1 MEYPVYYLELEEGQM
16 KYGLQDIA
24 LVDDPAIK
32 SNFMKWSAQVALS
45 KDALFNFSVQNEEQ
59 RIITGAVMIPNKL
72 IYREENKKPFY
83 VVATKDTIF
92 DAAQK
97 WGKENRNNNIKLS
110 HDAKD
115 TTPDVFMFESFV
127 TDENRVSSVKG
138 FESLPLGT
146 WFITCKVLSDQ
157 VWSDIKSGVFNG
169 FSLEALF
176 KMQPAAMLNDE
187 EIQALTKIV
196 E

>member
-1 MEYPVYYLELEEGQM
+1 MEYPVYYLELEDGQM

-32 SNFMKWSAQVALS
+32 SMFVKFSNEEQ
-45 KDALFNFSVQNEEQ
+45 LFKFAVQNDEQ
-59 RIITGAVMIPNKL
+59 RIITGAVMIPDKL
-72 IYREENKKPFY
+72 IYREENNKPFY

-92 DAAQK
+92 EAAQK
-97 WGKENRNNNIKLS
+97 WGKENRNNNIKLT

-138 FESLPLGT
+138 FESLPLDT
-146 WFITCKVLSDQ
+146 WFITCKVLSEQ
-157 VWSDIKSGVFNG
+157 VWNDIKSGIFNG

-176 KMQPAAMLNDE
+176 KMQPAAVLNDQ
-187 EIQALTKIV
+187 EIQALTSIIK
-196 E
+196 

>member
-1 MEYPVYYLELEEGQM
+1 MEYPVYYLQLEEGQM

-32 SNFMKWSAQVALS
+32 SMFVKFSN
-45 KDALFNFSVQNEEQ
+45 DEHLFKFTVQNDEQ
-59 RIITGAVMIPNKL
+59 RIITGAVMIPDKL
-72 IYREENKKPFY
+72 IYREENNKPFY

-97 WGKENRNNNIKLS
+97 WGKENRNNNIKLT

-157 VWSDIKSGVFNG
+157 VWNDIKSGVFNG

-176 KMQPAAMLNDE
+176 KMQPAAMLNDQ
-187 EIQALTKIV
+187 EIQALTRIV

>member
-1 MEYPVYYLELEEGQM
+1 MEYPVYYLELEDGQM

-32 SNFMKWSAQVALS
+32 SMFVKFSNEEQ
-45 KDALFNFSVQNEEQ
+45 LFKFAVQNDEQ
-59 RIITGAVMIPNKL
+59 RIITGAVMIPDKL
-72 IYREENKKPFY
+72 IYREENNKPFY

-92 DAAQK
+92 EAAQK
-97 WGKENRNNNIKLS
+97 WGKENRNNNIKLT

-146 WFITCKVLSDQ
+146 WFITCKVLSEQ
-157 VWSDIKSGVFNG
+157 VWNDIKSGIFNG

-176 KMQPAAMLNDE
+176 KMQPAAVLNDQ
-187 EIQALTKIV
+187 EIQALTSIIK
-196 E
+196 

>member
-1 MEYPVYYLELEEGQM
+1 MEYPIYYLELEQGQL

-24 LVDDPAIK
+24 LVDDPAIQSMFVKFK
-32 SNFMKWSAQVALS
+32 SEEQK
-45 KDALFNFSVQNEEQ
+45 FNFAIQNDEQ
-59 RIITGAVMIPNKL
+59 RIITGAVMIPDKL
-72 IYREENKKPFY
+72 IYREVDNKPFY
-83 VVATKDTIF
+83 VTATKETIF

-110 HDAKD
+110 HDATD

-138 FESLPLGT
+138 FEDLPLGT
-146 WFITCKVLSDQ
+146 WFITCKVMSDQ
-157 VWSDIKSGVFNG
+157 VWNDIKSGVFNG

-176 KMQPAAMLNDE
+176 KMTPAAILTDDE
-187 EIQALTKIV
+187 IEALQQIV
-196 E
+196 K

>member
-1 MEYPVYYLELEEGQM
+1 MEYPVYYLELEQGQL

-24 LVDDPAIK
+24 LVDDPAIQSLFVK
-32 SNFMKWSAQVALS
+32 FKYEEQ
-45 KDALFNFSVQNEEQ
+45 KFNFAIQNDEQ
-59 RIITGAVMIPNKL
+59 RIITGAVMIPDKL
-72 IYREENKKPFY
+72 IYREVDNKPFY
-83 VVATKDTIF
+83 VTATKETIF

-110 HDAKD
+110 HDATD

-138 FESLPLGT
+138 FEDLPLGT
-146 WFITCKVLSDQ
+146 WFITCKVMSDQ
-157 VWSDIKSGVFNG
+157 VWNDIKSGVFNG

-176 KMQPAAMLNDE
+176 KMTPAAILTDDE
-187 EIQALTKIV
+187 IEALQQIV
-196 E
+196 K

>member
-1 MEYPVYYLELEEGQM
+1 MEYPVYYLELEDGQM

-32 SNFMKWSAQVALS
+32 SMFVKFSNEEQ
-45 KDALFNFSVQNEEQ
+45 LFKFAVQNDEQ
-59 RIITGAVMIPNKL
+59 RIITGAVMIPDKL
-72 IYREENKKPFY
+72 IYREENNKPFY

-92 DAAQK
+92 EAAQK
-97 WGKENRNNNIKLS
+97 WGKENRNNNIKLT

-146 WFITCKVLSDQ
+146 WFITCKVLSEQ
-157 VWSDIKSGVFNG
+157 VWNDIKSGVFNG

-176 KMQPAAMLNDE
+176 KMQPAAVLNDQ
-187 EIQALTKIV
+187 EIQALTSIIK
-196 E
+196 

>member
-1 MEYPVYYLELEEGQM
+1 MEYPIYYLELEQGQL

-24 LVDDPAIK
+24 LVDDPAIQSMFVKFK
-32 SNFMKWSAQVALS
+32 SEEQK
-45 KDALFNFSVQNEEQ
+45 FNFAIQNDEQ
-59 RIITGAVMIPNKL
+59 RIITGAVMIPDKL
-72 IYREENKKPFY
+72 IYREVDNKPFY
-83 VVATKDTIF
+83 VTATKETIF

-110 HDAKD
+110 HDATD

-138 FESLPLGT
+138 FEDLPLGT
-146 WFITCKVLSDQ
+146 WFITCKVMSDQ
-157 VWSDIKSGVFNG
+157 VWNDIKSGVFNG

-176 KMQPAAMLNDE
+176 KMTPAAVLTDDE
-187 EIQALTKIV
+187 IEALQQIV
-196 E
+196 K

>member
-1 MEYPVYYLELEEGQM
+1 MEYPVYYLELEEGQI

-32 SNFMKWSAQVALS
+32 SMFVKFKNEEQTFKFA
-45 KDALFNFSVQNEEQ
+45 VQNEEQ
-59 RIITGAVMIPNKL
+59 RIITGAVMIPDKL
-72 IYREENKKPFY
+72 IPRINNGLYFY
-83 VVATKDTIF
+83 VVATKETIF
-92 DAAQK
+92 EAAQK

-110 HDAKD
+110 HEATD

-127 TDENRVSSVKG
+127 TDENRVASVKG
-138 FESLPLGT
+138 FEDLPLGT
-146 WFITCKVLSDQ
+146 WFITCKVLSEQ
-157 VWSDIKSGVFNG
+157 IWSDIKSGVFNG

-176 KMQPAAMLNDE
+176 KMQPAAILNDE
-187 EIQALTKIV
+187 EIQALTKII

>member
-1 MEYPVYYLELEEGQM
+1 MEYPVYYLQLEDGQI

-32 SNFMKWSAQVALS
+32 SMFVKFSNDEQ
-45 KDALFNFSVQNEEQ
+45 LFKFAVQNDEQ
-59 RIITGAVMIPNKL
+59 RIITGAVMIPDKL
-72 IYREENKKPFY
+72 IYREENNKPFY

-97 WGKENRNNNIKLS
+97 WGKENRNNNIKLT

-127 TDENRVSSVKG
+127 TDENRVASVKG

-176 KMQPAAMLNDE
+176 KMQPAAMLNDQ
-187 EIQALTKIV
+187 EIQALTRIV